1 MIGKLAQKIEDN
13 TVSAS
18 AASVVFDELWK
29 TEGSSNVDSIIEKH
43 GLKQITD
50 AHTIEALVDDVMIN
64 NPEQVMQFKNGKEKV
79 IGFLVGQVMKESKG
93 KANPQNVNQILRSK
107 LNSS

>member
-1 MIGKLAQKIEDN
+1 MIASLAQKIEDN

-18 AASVVFDELWK
+18 AANIVFDELWK
-29 TEGSSNVDSIIEKH
+29 IGGSSSIDNIIEKN

-50 AHTIEALVDDVMIN
+50 TNTIEMMVDEVITN

-79 IGFLVGQVMKESKG
+79 IGFLVGQVMKTSKG
-93 KANPQNVNQILRSK
+93 KANPQNVNQILRDK
-107 LNSS
+107 LKSP

>member
-1 MIGKLAQKIEDN
+1 MTTPKVYTLGDKRTE
-13 TVSAS
+13 
-18 AASVVFDELWK
+18 WK
-29 TEGSSNVDSIIEKH
+29 TTLGVEHTALTDLVTNVATQE
-43 GLKQITD
+43 
-50 AHTIEALVDDVMIN
+50 EVNDVIIN